1 MKSTIDWFSRLV
13 MLVLASLATLAMI
26 GSFASMSYQPLGDAF
41 PGRTAM
47 REGAPAPTG
56 TPGAVAETS
65 DSGESGNVT
74 AAVGGGGTLVAVPHT
89 LQRETEE
96 VARWLKALTYAV
108 LALAGF
114 AAAGVIALARI
125 AWQLGRVADR

>member
-1 MKSTIDWFSRLV
+1 MRSTIDWFARLV
-13 MLVLASLATLAMI
+13 MLVLASLATLALI

-47 REGAPAPTG
+47 REPAPVPTT
-56 TPGAVAETS
+56 TPTQTADAVEP
-65 DSGESGNVT
+65 GEAGNVT
-74 AAVGGGGTLVAVPHT
+74 AAAGEGGTMVAVPQV
-89 LQRETEE
+89 LERETEE
-96 VARWLKALTYAV
+96 IARWLKALTYAV

-125 AWQLGRVADR
+125 AWQIGRVADR